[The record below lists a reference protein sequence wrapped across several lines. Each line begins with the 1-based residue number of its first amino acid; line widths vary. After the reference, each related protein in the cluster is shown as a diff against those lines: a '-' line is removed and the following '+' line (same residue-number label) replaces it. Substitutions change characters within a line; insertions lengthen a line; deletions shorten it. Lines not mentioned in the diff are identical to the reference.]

1 MREKLLKKFC
11 SDQVCILLERMDS
24 HPEEFVNVYGK
35 PRYYEP
41 RWSSLLNEGAFSLIE
56 KRLLKRKL
64 FALRRKQTQADIIA
78 TLTQDVTDA
87 DDEGPKMSTAG
98 RFSDQ
103 LQQKMILTKAQ
114 MEAIRNNPYLKPQGN
129 KIP

>member
-78 TLTQDVTDA
+78 TLTQEVA
-87 DDEGPKMSTAG
+87 DDDGPTMSTAG
-98 RFSDQ
+98 RFSDR
-103 LQQKMILTKAQ
+103 LQQRMILNRAQ
-114 MEAIRNNPYLKPQGN
+114 IDALMNPNVPQGN

>member
-1 MREKLLKKFC
+1 MKEKLLKKFC

-41 RWSSLLNEGAFSLIE
+41 RWSSLLTEGAFSLIE

-87 DDEGPKMSTAG
+87 DDEGPRMSTAG
-98 RFSDQ
+98 RFSDR
-103 LQQKMILTKAQ
+103 LQQKMILNRAQ
-114 MEAIRNNPYLKPQGN
+114 IDALMNPNVPQGN